1 MTQNET
7 TPLRHNLSGTFY
19 YYKRFAFRI
28 VFPVFKIVI
37 YLSFK
42 EFHKQKSQNPMQKYR
57 INHIF
62 GIEFGLK
69 ITFSW
74 NDPNASLAFDDIG
87 RIGAHDT
94 ADLPECR

>member
-1 MTQNET
+1 
-7 TPLRHNLSGTFY
+7 
-19 YYKRFAFRI
+19 
-28 VFPVFKIVI
+28 
-37 YLSFK
+37 
-42 EFHKQKSQNPMQKYR
+42 MQKYR